1 MWFHHREVFS
11 LDWLFGGLS
20 DAEITVRTLCSFGS
34 SIAIAQIVGTLI
46 GEEKKKKWFKKR
58 VQKYALLNRRGFMG
72 ENTNFGRPITKE
84 GYLISIGLITSWVLV
99 TILCFKI

>member
-1 MWFHHREVFS
+1 M
-11 LDWLFGGLS
+11 DWLLGGLS

-34 SIAIAQIVGTLI
+34 CLAIAQIVGTLI
-46 GEEKKKKWFKKR
+46 GEDKKKKWFKKR

-72 ENTNFGRPITKE
+72 ENSNFGRPITRE
-84 GYLISIGLITSWVLV
+84 GYLISIGLVISWVLA

>member
-1 MWFHHREVFS
+1 M
-11 LDWLFGGLS
+11 DWLFGGLS

-34 SIAIAQIVGTLI
+34 SIAIAQIVGTVI
-46 GEEKKKKWFKKR
+46 GEDKKKKWFKKR

>member
-1 MWFHHREVFS
+1 M
-11 LDWLFGGLS
+11 DWLFGGLS

-34 SIAIAQIVGTLI
+34 CIAIAQIVGTVV
-46 GEEKKKKWFKKR
+46 GEERKKKWFKKR

-84 GYLISIGLITSWVLV
+84 GYLISIGLVISWVLV
-99 TILCFKI
+99 TILCFKV